1 MIPMEE
7 LSAAFAFPPRVRVAS
22 RSEAGI
28 EAVNPLSILI
38 AYDCSLKNELPAAS
52 NDGAVYRDE
61 TVLARRRAAT
71 HPFHNANQSRIEMG
85 IAESVGANERRPL
98 FGSRVLENRG
108 QFLGED

>member
-1 MIPMEE
+1 V
-7 LSAAFAFPPRVRVAS
+7 AA
-22 RSEAGI
+22 
-28 EAVNPLSILI
+28 
-38 AYDCSLKNELPAAS
+38 
-52 NDGAVYRDE
+52 NDGAGYRDE
-61 TVLARRRAAT
+61 TVLVRHFAAT